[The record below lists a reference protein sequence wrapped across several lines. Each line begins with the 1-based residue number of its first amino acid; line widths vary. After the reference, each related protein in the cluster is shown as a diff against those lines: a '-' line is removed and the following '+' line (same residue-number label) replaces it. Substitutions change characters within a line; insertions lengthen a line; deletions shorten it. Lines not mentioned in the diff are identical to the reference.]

1 MTVDEANVLRTI
13 IIKRVVPRDAEEGMA
28 LMQLAQKM
36 FEFVVQHQPA
46 PVPTPVPQVVN
57 VNGN

>member
-13 IIKRVVPRDAEEGMA
+13 LMKRVVPRDAEEGVA
-28 LMQLAQKM
+28 LAQLGQKL

-46 PVPTPVPQVVN
+46 PVPAPAPPVADAS
-57 VNGN
+57 GK